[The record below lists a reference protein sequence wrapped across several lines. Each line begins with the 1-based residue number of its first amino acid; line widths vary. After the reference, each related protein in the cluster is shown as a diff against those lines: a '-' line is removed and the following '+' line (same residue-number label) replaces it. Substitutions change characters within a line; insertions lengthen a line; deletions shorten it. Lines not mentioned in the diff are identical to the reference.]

1 MPRVNTSELNKL
13 YYSIS
18 EVAEMFDVNMSLI
31 RFWEKE
37 FPVLQPKK
45 NNRGTRYYSPK
56 EIEKLDR
63 IYELVKLEGYTLEG
77 AKKAFKTKK
86 STLKDTVSVADDQLT
101 KAQDNEDLI
110 AKLEHV
116 SAKLKAIKNR
126 I

>member
-86 STLKDTVSVADDQLT
+86 STSKDEVSVADEIT

-110 AKLEHV
+110 AKLELV